1 MEKLI
6 YPPTGVKVQVEAS
19 VVEAMLKCGFVKAT
33 AKPATS
39 EKQATP
45 KKASKK

>member
-6 YPPTGVKVQVEAS
+6 YPPTGVKVQVEAG
-19 VVEAMLKCGFVKAT
+19 VVDTMLKCGFVKAT
-33 AKPATS
+33 EKPATAP
-39 EKQATP
+39 KQSAP

>member
-6 YPPTGVKVQVEAS
+6 YPPTGVKVQVEAG
-19 VVEAMLKCGFVKAT
+19 VVDAMLKCGFVKETTKAET
-33 AKPATS
+33 AEKKPA
-39 EKQATP
+39 P